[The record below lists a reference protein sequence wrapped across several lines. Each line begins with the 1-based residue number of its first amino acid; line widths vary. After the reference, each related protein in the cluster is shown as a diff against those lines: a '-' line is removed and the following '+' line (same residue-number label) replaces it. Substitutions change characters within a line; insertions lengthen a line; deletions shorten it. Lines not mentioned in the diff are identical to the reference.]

1 MESGYGQD
9 GSCRIGKR
17 RAKSGRAG
25 DRMNRS
31 VARKDAFLATG
42 RRVIDTEANAL
53 LKLSRSIGRSFGDTV
68 ELLSRTKGRIIVSGI
83 GKSGHIAR
91 KVAATLAS
99 TGSPAHYV
107 HPAEASHGDLGMLGS
122 SDSVLAFSNSGET
135 PELADL
141 IAYASRLRLPLAAI
155 IGKPG
160 STLEVQS
167 DVAVVLPPAEE
178 ACGIGIVPTT
188 STSMA
193 LAVGDAI
200 AVSLMEF
207 RKFTPTLFREFH
219 PGGSL
224 GLRLSK
230 VRDLMHVGDSVPFV
244 SESAP
249 MPETLLEMSRKGF
262 GVVGILSDD
271 GRLAG
276 IITDGD
282 LRRHMASL
290 LENRANEVMTR
301 SPLTIMPNALAEDA
315 LALMNEK
322 KITCLFVVADDSG
335 GVPDGILHIHDCL
348 RAGVG

>member
-1 MESGYGQD
+1 
-9 GSCRIGKR
+9 
-17 RAKSGRAG
+17 
-25 DRMNRS
+25 MNS
-31 VARKDAFLATG
+31 SIARKDAFLATG
-42 RRVIDTEANAL
+42 RRVIETEANAL
-53 LKLSRSIGRSFGDTV
+53 FKLSQSIGQSFGDAV
-68 ELLSRTKGRIIVSGI
+68 ELLSCTKGRIIVSGI

-91 KVAATLAS
+91 KIAATLAS

-107 HPAEASHGDLGMLGS
+107 HPSEASHGDLGMLGS
-122 SDSVLAFSNSGET
+122 ADSVLAFSNSGET

-141 IAYASRLRLPLAAI
+141 IAYAVRLRLPLAAI

-160 STLEVQS
+160 STLEGKS
-167 DVAVVLPPAEE
+167 DVAIVLPPAEE
-178 ACGIGIVPTT
+178 ACCIGIVPTT

-193 LAVGDAI
+193 LAVGDAL
-200 AVSLMEF
+200 AVSLMEY

-230 VRDLMHVGDSVPFV
+230 VGDLMHVGDSVPLV
-244 SESAP
+244 AESAP
-249 MPETLLEMSRKGF
+249 MTEALLEMSRKGF
-262 GVVGILSDD
+262 GVVGIHSED
-271 GRLAG
+271 GRLVG

-282 LRRHMASL
+282 LRRHMTGL
-290 LENRANEVMTR
+290 LENRASEVMTR
-301 SPLTIMPNALAEDA
+301 EPLTVKPNALAEEA

-322 KITCLFVVADDSG
+322 KITCLFVLAEGSR